1 MGADVVHQQPQAL
14 GRVVLAD
21 ALHRLG
27 EIPRVAP
34 QQEAQN
40 GVPEGVV
47 HHGVQLLAQ
56 QVPPAHA
63 VGRLVGGVLP
73 HLPQH
78 QGVGALGLGRRGE
91 VVQEGVGQLVGHVQ
105 PPAGGPRRQ
114 PLADDALFPIDVGVV
129 AGVGLLDVGQGVEV
143 PPAVVGIGPLPEGV
157 PGVIGGLLGV
167 VGPGGGVAPLPV
179 EVDAVAACV
188 AEHPVNHHPDAQLL
202 RRLAQ
207 GAEVL
212 LVPQQGVD
220 FGVVRRVVPVVG
232 VGLENGVHIQAGDAQ
247 LLEIGQ
253 LLPDA
258 LQVAAKKVRVGDF
271 PLGVG
276 GPVRLVLPVLVEG
289 APCGDFPLG
298 GAGFVKAVRENLI
311 HNAAF
316 QPVRGLEGFVVH
328 RQLPLVVAAEDAV
341 PGKALGEP
349 LAAPVGAHLKVVE
362 VQPGGAGGEVAFP
375 PLLVVAVHA
384 APEQVQ
390 HLGVRALPL
399 DDEMGRRAGEL
410 PGQRDAEVDG
420 RPLRHRA
427 NRVPVLPAA
436 GIKHCAA
443 PTFLALKFT
452 GLLQCP
458 SHRKSAAPPR
468 FQRPRLA
475 LRFSEGG

>member
-1 MGADVVHQQPQAL
+1 MERAVQSLAQDVLLLAPQLAQLLVPGQQVLVLLAPGVAGPVEGVPVALHARLVPVVDAGHAGEKVLHEGGQLQPFGPCGPLLGAQPLGRLPLPAPVAGRLPAQDGQGPLGVVGADVVHQQPQAL

-27 EIPRVAP
+27 EVPRVAP

-78 QGVGALGLGRRGE
+78 QGIRALGLGRRGE

-105 PPAGGPRRQ
+105 PPARGPRRQ
-114 PLADDALFPIDVGVV
+114 PLADDAPFPLMYGVV

-167 VGPGGGVAPLPV
+167 VGTGGGVAPLPV

-188 AEHPVNHHPDAQLL
+188 AEHPVNHDPDAQLL

-247 LLEIGQ
+247 
-253 LLPDA
+253 
-258 LQVAAKKVRVGDF
+258 
-271 PLGVG
+271 
-276 GPVRLVLPVLVEG
+276 
-289 APCGDFPLG
+289 AP
-298 GAGFVKAVRENLI
+298 
-311 HNAAF
+311 
-316 QPVRGLEGFVVH
+316 
-328 RQLPLVVAAEDAV
+328 
-341 PGKALGEP
+341 
-349 LAAPVGAHLKVVE
+349 
-362 VQPGGAGGEVAFP
+362 
-375 PLLVVAVHA
+375 
-384 APEQVQ
+384 
-390 HLGVRALPL
+390 
-399 DDEMGRRAGEL
+399 
-410 PGQRDAEVDG
+410 
-420 RPLRHRA
+420 
-427 NRVPVLPAA
+427 
-436 GIKHCAA
+436 
-443 PTFLALKFT
+443 
-452 GLLQCP
+452 
-458 SHRKSAAPPR
+458 
-468 FQRPRLA
+468 
-475 LRFSEGG
+475 